1 MPLNAAFSM
10 NKIISSQFLRLCWFF
25 LVVMGV
31 LITGCG
37 TTGSGAPATT
47 PWKQVPVVS
56 VTPMSD
62 PQAQIACPSSSNPN
76 ESKPS
81 EAASHGFCVVYELD
95 GQTYGVWLPTD
106 PGGQLTLQLP
116 PVAAM
121 ATAPVPAGARYPMP
135 YGPTPLL
142 YPTVVYFGTYYRP
155 RPFVV
160 PVRPVGAPHRGR
172 DGSRSRH

>member
-1 MPLNAAFSM
+1 MEKVIALH
-10 NKIISSQFLRLCWFF
+10 FLRFRSMASVF
-25 LVVMGV
+25 MVAS
-31 LITGCG
+31 IAGCG
-37 TTGSGAPATT
+37 TTGSGVPAAT

-76 ESKPS
+76 ESNSS
-81 EAASHGFCVVYELD
+81 EAASQGFCVVYELD

-116 PVAAM
+116 PVATAT
-121 ATAPVPAGARYPMP
+121 TAPVPAGARYPMP
-135 YGPTPLL
+135 YGSGPLL

>member
-1 MPLNAAFSM
+1 MD
-10 NKIISSQFLRLCWFF
+10 KIIPSPSMRLRWFS
-25 LVVMGV
+25 LVVIGA

-37 TTGSGAPATT
+37 TTGSGGPPTT

-62 PQAQIACPSSSNPN
+62 PQAQIACPSNSNPN
-76 ESKPS
+76 EHRPND
-81 EAASHGFCVVYELD
+81 AATPGFCVVYELD
-95 GQTYGVWLPTD
+95 GQTYSVWLPTD

-116 PVAAM
+116 PVVTAT
-121 ATAPVPAGARYPMP
+121 TAPIPAGTRYPMP
-135 YGPTPLL
+135 YGSGPLL